1 MIDQYGRDIHYL
13 RLSLT
18 ERCNLKCIYCRDENE
33 HCKGRDELKA
43 ADYERLIP
51 AFVRLGIR
59 KVRLTGGEP
68 LVRRD
73 LTRIIELLAQYP
85 EIEDIC
91 MTTNAQ
97 GLSERLPELRNAGLK
112 RINISMDSLQEE
124 RYRTMTRGG
133 DLHSVMRG
141 IDAALEAGLPVK
153 VNAVLI
159 RGENEPEADDF
170 IRLAKERPID
180 VRFIEL
186 MPFGVLGEKGDRRVL
201 NQEILSR
208 HPELSPVPARY
219 PSQPS
224 EDYAGDGFLG
234 RVGFISPISHKFCA
248 DCNRVRLTS
257 DGKLRLCLGNDREID
272 LKPYLTEEDRLFDVM
287 KNAVFSKPASHSFEQ
302 SFHAARRMNQ
312 IGG

>member
-97 GLSERLPELRNAGLK
+97 GLSERLPELRNAGLG

-133 DLHSVMRG
+133 DLNSVMKG

-208 HPELSPVPARY
+208 HPELYPVPARY
-219 PSQPS
+219 PSQSS
-224 EDYAGDGFLG
+224 EDYSGDGFLG

-272 LKPYLTEEDRLFDVM
+272 LKPYLTDEDRLFDVI